1 VSFDRLFF
9 EMDSCISCGI
19 CSAVCPVER
28 VMGASRAPIL
38 EPLFPAFGSRWD
50 LYTCQELLAHC
61 TQCGICQY
69 NCPKNISIPEI
80 ITWAREDIRENK
92 EELAPV
98 KAMVRSL
105 REEGNP
111 FGTVI
116 DKGVLIGKG
125 VQPGE
130 ADYIFYPGCATLH
143 QNPEVLA
150 AWERVAEALGISYAT
165 VGEKHKCCGAMLLRW
180 GYREEAEELAQANA
194 ALFSSLGRKGA
205 TIVSDCPHCVEAF
218 RRDYPQLLPSFSFK
232 VIHSSEL
239 LQHLLP
245 EVGGG
250 KEIEGTV
257 AYFSPCFLQK
267 GYGPN
272 EPALSLT
279 KALVP
284 TVVLENQLCCGAGGG
299 LGIINPAVP
308 VELSRVILEQARGSG
323 AETIVTACPHCRHH
337 LREVSAG
344 LPVLDIIELVVQV
357 LTLE

>member
-1 VSFDRLFF
+1 MSGNYPVWVLRLPVSWRKNAATPMTGSSRVSFDRLFF

-80 ITWAREDIRENK
+80 ITWAREDISENK

-143 QNPEVLA
+143 QNRGP
-150 AWERVAEALGISYAT
+150 RCLG
-165 VGEKHKCCGAMLLRW
+165 K
-180 GYREEAEELAQANA
+180 
-194 ALFSSLGRKGA
+194 
-205 TIVSDCPHCVEAF
+205 
-218 RRDYPQLLPSFSFK
+218 
-232 VIHSSEL
+232 
-239 LQHLLP
+239 
-245 EVGGG
+245 GGG
-250 KEIEGTV
+250 
-257 AYFSPCFLQK
+257 SPGHFLR
-267 GYGPN
+267 N
-272 EPALSLT
+272 
-279 KALVP
+279 
-284 TVVLENQLCCGAGGG
+284 
-299 LGIINPAVP
+299 
-308 VELSRVILEQARGSG
+308 RRG
-323 AETIVTACPHCRHH
+323 ET
-337 LREVSAG
+337 
-344 LPVLDIIELVVQV
+344 
-357 LTLE
+357 